1 MKHFFYLNRFFLLL
15 VLALFTACL
24 TNVEEDEIVD
34 EPIVD
39 EIVVSFKTD
48 VKPIIDANCVSCHGP
63 NTPNLTTFSNIQAN
77 AATVK
82 DQVERRLMPIGSSL
96 TTQQIATIVDWVDA
110 GALDN

>member
-1 MKHFFYLNRFFLLL
+1 MKHFFYLKRFFLLL

-24 TNVEEDEIVD
+24 TNVEE
-34 EPIVD
+34 D